1 MAEQIISRFFVV
13 GINYRTASAEQRSM
27 FSLSE
32 TAYTLLLQDAK
43 QANIRSLFAL
53 STCNRSEIYF
63 FGHDESIIVDLF
75 LRHTK
80 GDINVFKTAG
90 FVKRGTVAFEH
101 LFNVAAGFD
110 SQILG
115 DYEVLG
121 QLKKAVL
128 ISRGYDMIGPVMDRT
143 INFAQQ
149 ASKAIKTKTH
159 LSTGTVSV
167 SYAAVE
173 WLKNNIQTRDKKI
186 LLFGTGKFGRNIAK
200 NLRHYFESNIV
211 VINRTDETA
220 KQFAEETGLNWRPF
234 NALKNV
240 VQEAD
245 VIIVCTHSS
254 EYTILP
260 EFLTGEKPQCIMDL
274 SVPLNVHPDVTNIN
288 GVQLAGIDEVSQI
301 LRHTMEKRKGELPKA
316 KAIIS
321 EYLGEL
327 NSWMQMQ
334 RYSPIIK
341 ELKSKLHQL
350 SPAHVDGTQLVSC
363 RVNKTI
369 SELAV
374 NLREKNEKGCLYI
387 HAFKDFLQ
395 PGVAE

>member
-13 GINYRTASAEQRSM
+13 GINYRTASAEERSM
-27 FSLSE
+27 FSLSD
-32 TAYTLLLQDAK
+32 TAYALLLQDAK
-43 QANIRSLFAL
+43 EAGIRSLFAL

-63 FGHDESIIVDLF
+63 FGQDEGVIIDLF
-75 LRHTK
+75 IRHTK
-80 GDINVFKTAG
+80 GDLKVFKTAG
-90 FVKRGTVAFEH
+90 FIKRGTAAFEH

-173 WLKNNIQTRDKKI
+173 WLKNNIQTRNKKI

-200 NLRHYFESNIV
+200 NLRHYFESNVV

-220 KQFAEETGLNWRPF
+220 RQFAEETGLNWRPY
-234 NALKNV
+234 NELKDV

-245 VIIVCTHSS
+245 VFIVCTHST

-260 EFLTGEKPQCIMDL
+260 EFLSGEKPQCIMDL
-274 SVPLNVHPDVTNIN
+274 SVPLNVHPDVSKIS
-288 GVQLAGIDEVSQI
+288 GVQLVGIDEVSHI
-301 LRHTMEKRKGELPKA
+301 LAHTMEKRKGELPKA
-316 KAIIS
+316 KAIIN
-321 EYLGEL
+321 EYLEEL
-327 NSWMQMQ
+327 NNWMHMQ
-334 RYSPIIK
+334 RYSPIIR

-350 SPAHVDGTQLVSC
+350 SSTHSGNTQLSSC

-387 HAFKDFLQ
+387 HAFNDFLQ
-395 PGVAE
+395 PGVAK